1 MDYDVA
7 LRLAIRYFERELGPE
22 AGSTQVE
29 EAAQRFLAELY
40 CEH

>member
-7 LRLAIRYFERELGPE
+7 LRLAVRYFERELEPE
-22 AGSTQVE
+22 ATSFQIE
-29 EAAQRFLAELY
+29 DAAQRFLAELY